1 MTTLIEGFDDI
12 LLHIRNQEH
21 YINKLKEENKKLKEE
36 NKKLKEENKR
46 LKEREEETADYDYFV
61 EYYDKNK
68 FSK

>member
-36 NKKLKEENKR
+36 NKKLKEENDKINN
-46 LKEREEETADYDYFV
+46 KIYDVSINEFEV
-61 EYYDKNK
+61 LGI
-68 FSK
+68 SS

>member
-36 NKKLKEENKR
+36 NKKLKEEN
-46 LKEREEETADYDYFV
+46 
-61 EYYDKNK
+61 DKINNK
-68 FSK
+68 INDVSINEFEVLGISS